1 MAKKYR
7 YNKGMYKNIILS
19 LLLALFLSGCALQKS
34 PICSNSY
41 YDTTY
46 NDYGWVTL
54 TEESYKKLYQPITS
68 KTDAPDLN
76 TLKGLYCLESL
87 DLYGGTTEKSEKY
100 NKFAITDYSALGELK
115 NLKQLNITQA
125 YFLKDLSFLRNLT
138 KLQKLIIKGSDYISD
153 ISVLANLTQLQV
165 LDISA
170 YRDGI
175 QVVDISSL
183 SKLQQLRELKLYAF
197 KNIKDYSFIQ
207 DLWHLTRLNLQGC
220 NIQDLSVLEKLDN
233 IKFLNLYITP
243 VKDISPLKNLDNLE
257 ELRLGYTSVTDFLPL
272 KDLHRL
278 RLLWTITTVR
288 VSKNPTTNLSEL
300 KKYLPCLIIRA
311 GYSGGKPFYDYIP
324 VDDYYNPM
332 R

>member
-1 MAKKYR
+1 MHKS
-7 YNKGMYKNIILS
+7 IILS
-19 LLLALFLSGCALQKS
+19 LLLVLFLSGCVLQKT
-34 PICSNSY
+34 PLCSNSY
-41 YDTTY
+41 YNTAY

-54 TEESYKKLYQPITS
+54 TTDSYEKLYRPIVN
-68 KTDAPDLN
+68 KIGAPNLD

-87 DLYGGTTEKSEKY
+87 DIYGGTTERSEKY
-100 NKFAITDYSALGELK
+100 NKFAVTDYLALGELK

-125 YFLKDLSFLRNLT
+125 YFLEDLSFLRNLT
-138 KLQKLIIKGSDYISD
+138 QLQKLVIKDSDYIND
-153 ISVLANLTQLQV
+153 VSVLANLTQLQV

-175 QVVDISSL
+175 QTIDVSSL
-183 SKLQQLRELKLYAF
+183 SNLQQLRELRLYAF

-207 DLWHLTRLNLQGC
+207 DLWHLARLNLQGC

-233 IKFLNLYITP
+233 LEFLNLFITP

-272 KDLHRL
+272 KDLYRL
-278 RLLWTITTVR
+278 KSLWIITTAR
-288 VSKNPTTNLSEL
+288 VSNNPATNLSEL
-300 KKYLPCLIIRA
+300 KKYLPRLIIRA
-311 GYSGGKPFYDYIP
+311 GYSGGKPFYEYIP
-324 VDDYYNPM
+324 VDDYYNPV